1 MIKGSRFVPI
11 SNNWVS
17 AQCGVFCVKIVT
29 VLLLL
34 MLISPSVLASST
46 PSTDTYNR
54 LRMVDGALE
63 QYKLENQ
70 QRLPSEAEGLQA
82 VRSFVFDDVALMD
95 AWGQPF
101 VYRLSAT
108 NDGCVIYSM
117 GKDGVSESGG
127 NDPDDINLWDAER
140 KWQKEYQSSM
150 VRPNLVIS
158 GLVVSLLLLVP
169 VAARRRWK
177 LAKKAGR

>member
-1 MIKGSRFVPI
+1 
-11 SNNWVS
+11 
-17 AQCGVFCVKIVT
+17 VKLIT
-29 VLLLL
+29 VILLL
-34 MLISPSVLASST
+34 MLMGQSALATST
-46 PSTDTYNR
+46 PSVDTYNR

-70 QRLPSEAEGLQA
+70 QRLPSEGEGLQA
-82 VRSFVFDDVALMD
+82 VRSYVFDDVALMD
-95 AWGQPF
+95 AWGRPF

-108 NDGCVIYSM
+108 NDGYVIYSM
-117 GKDGVSESGG
+117 GKDGGSESGG

-140 KWQKEYQSSM
+140 KWQKEYQSSV

-158 GLVVSLLLLVP
+158 GLVLSLLLLVP

-177 LAKKAGR
+177 LTKKAD